1 MLVHRLQ
8 RWPNNVPPLVMNVS
22 MRITEFMFL
31 YWLNVVDGGS

>member
-8 RWPNNVPPLVMNVS
+8 CWPNNVPRLVMNVS
-22 MRITEFMFL
+22 IEFMFL

>member
-8 RWPNNVPPLVMNVS
+8 RWPDNVQRLVINVS
-22 MRITEFMFL
+22 MGIIEFMFL